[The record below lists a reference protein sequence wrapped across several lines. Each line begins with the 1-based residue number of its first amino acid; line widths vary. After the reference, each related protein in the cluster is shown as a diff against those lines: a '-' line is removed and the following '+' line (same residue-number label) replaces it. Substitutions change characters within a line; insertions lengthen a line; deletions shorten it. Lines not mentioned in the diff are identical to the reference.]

1 MRTYLAGPM
10 RHRPFFNFPAFDSA
24 AEDLRSRGFH
34 VISPADLD
42 RAAGFDPKRLPAN
55 WDWGTLP
62 DGFELRHA
70 AKRDLEALLSCEAIH
85 LLPGW
90 EGSKGANAELAVAH
104 WVGLKVFDYEDQQEI
119 KKPPPETSQV
129 PDDGRNVGPGRS
141 EE

>member
-1 MRTYLAGPM
+1 MRRIPL
-10 RHRPFFNFPAFDSA
+10 FNFPAFDRA
-24 AEDLRSRGFH
+24 ADDLRARGFH

-42 RAAGFDPKRLPAN
+42 RAAGFDPKRLPKD

-70 AKRDLEALLSCEAIH
+70 AKRDLDALLSCEAIH

-104 WVGLKVFDYEDQQEI
+104 WIGLKVFDYEPVESAKCPDCHGTGKIPDCNYQDYSDCHCGA
-119 KKPPPETSQV
+119 KPC
-129 PDDGRNVGPGRS
+129 
-141 EE
+141 